1 MANKHRG
8 EVDVQIGERLYVCR
22 PTFEAMAEFED
33 VAGAS
38 AYSLL
43 QAAAQGTPPKAR
55 QMVAVFH
62 ACIRAAWKDAD
73 GPCPTFTALGNQV
86 QRYGSMRL
94 FPDYVRVLT
103 HAVSSDAD
111 LANLGKQEAEK
122 DEGKAPAEGGPQK

>member
-1 MANKHRG
+1 MANKYRG
-8 EVDVQIGERLYVCR
+8 EVDVQIGEKTFVCR

-38 AYSLL
+38 AYALL
-43 QAAAQGTPPKAR
+43 QAAAHGTPPKAR

-62 ACIRAAWKDAD
+62 ACIKAAWKDAD
-73 GPCPTFTALGNQV
+73 GPCPLFAALGNQM
-86 QRYGSMRL
+86 QRHGSMRL

-111 LANLGKQEAEK
+111 LAKQEAEK
-122 DEGKAPAEGGPQK
+122 DEGKAPDEGGPPQK